1 MRMNRRLFLV
11 GAAALAGCVDG
22 NGPSVRLAHEKRMA
36 ITLDDFNQT
45 FEIGLTLKQ
54 RHENILEAL
63 EAVDHKAAGFVTGR
77 AVNSPWGKQV
87 IQRWKQDGHLIENHS
102 WSHGHANESSS
113 DNYLVDI
120 SDNRHF
126 LSEEGFERQYFRF
139 PFLDDGKNR
148 GQQEALFTGLE
159 ELGLKNAPVTIDTV
173 DWFTNSRL
181 KAALRKNPDAD
192 VSAYRDY
199 YVSLCVT
206 LANHWDQVAQALGYK
221 SLPHLTLMHHNVLNG
236 LFLKDVLLA
245 LQEDGWSFLDAKDAL
260 AYPDYHLL
268 PPEPTHGRNWLT
280 LKAIEAQADIP
291 PYPEEYYGF
300 GRKYMDALGL

>member
-11 GAAALAGCVDG
+11 GAAALAACVDG

-159 ELGLKNAPVTIDTV
+159 E
-173 DWFTNSRL
+173 F
-181 KAALRKNPDAD
+181 
-192 VSAYRDY
+192 DY

-206 LANHWDQVAQALGYK
+206 LANYWDQVAQALGYK